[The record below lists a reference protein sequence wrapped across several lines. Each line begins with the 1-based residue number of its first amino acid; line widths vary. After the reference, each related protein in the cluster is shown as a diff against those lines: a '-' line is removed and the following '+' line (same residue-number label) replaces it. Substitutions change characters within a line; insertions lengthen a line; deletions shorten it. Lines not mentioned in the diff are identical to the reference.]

1 MSPSRIALLGGP
13 VFFMLWFVG
22 AQILYFA
29 RGGTTDGGPLPGPSE
44 YPEVALSNRSGI
56 HTGATLLVVAAAA
69 LLWFAAGLRHR
80 VRSEGGVGLVAAL
93 AAAGVAMLLILE
105 AALVVAS
112 VDIAQ
117 ETPGISW
124 AIYQLSVAVGFES
137 FITTVLGA
145 VTVTA
150 VIATLSRDTVS
161 KWFWWFTV
169 VVGVVLTVTGI
180 LEGLGIFPDG
190 RFAIFFGLWAFVAGF
205 ALFADAGPN
214 HRGSSSPSEAN

>member
-1 MSPSRIALLGGP
+1 MGGP
-13 VFFMLWFVG
+13 VFFILWFVG

-29 RGGTTDGGPLPGPSE
+29 RGGTTDGGPLPGPNE

-56 HTGATLLVVAAAA
+56 HTRATLLVLAAAA

-80 VRSEGGVGLVAAL
+80 IRPEGGVGLVAAL
-93 AAAGVAMLLILE
+93 GTAGVAMLLILE
-105 AALVVAS
+105 AALTVAS
-112 VDIAQ
+112 VDIA
-117 ETPGISW
+117 EKTPGISW
-124 AIYQLSVAVGFES
+124 AIYQLSVAVGFEI

-161 KWFWWFTV
+161 KWFCWFTV

-180 LEGLGIFPDG
+180 LEALDIFPDG

-214 HRGSSSPSEAN
+214 HRGSSAPSQAN

>member
-1 MSPSRIALLGGP
+1 MSPSRIAPLGGP
-13 VFFMLWFVG
+13 VFFILWFVG

-44 YPEVALSNRSGI
+44 YPEVALSNQSGI
-56 HTGATLLVVAAAA
+56 HTGATLLVMAAAA
-69 LLWFAAGLRHR
+69 LLWFASSLRDR
-80 VRSEGGVGLVAAL
+80 IRSEGGVGLVAAL
-93 AAAGVAMLLILE
+93 GAAGVAMLLILE

-112 VDIAQ
+112 VDIAE

-137 FITTVLGA
+137 FITTLLGA

-150 VIATLSRDTVS
+150 VIATLNRDMVP
-161 KWFWWFTV
+161 KWFWWFTA

-180 LEGLGIFPDG
+180 LEGMGIFPNG
-190 RFAIFFGLWAFVAGF
+190 RFAIFFGLWAFIAGF
-205 ALFADAGPN
+205 ALFVNAGPN
-214 HRGSSSPSEAN
+214 HRGSDSPSN

>member
-80 VRSEGGVGLVAAL
+80 LRSEGGVGLVAAL

-112 VDIAQ
+112 VDIAE

-124 AIYQLSVAVGFES
+124 AVYQLSGAVGFES

-150 VIATLSRDTVS
+150 VIFTLSRDVVS
-161 KWFWWFTV
+161 KWFWWSSAVF
-169 VVGVVLTVTGI
+169 GVVLTATGI
-180 LEGLGIFPDG
+180 LEALGISPDG

-205 ALFADAGPN
+205 ALFADAGAS
-214 HRGSSSPSEAN
+214 HRGSSSPSGAN

>member
-1 MSPSRIALLGGP
+1 
-13 VFFMLWFVG
+13 MLWFVG

-80 VRSEGGVGLVAAL
+80 LRSEGGVGLVAAL

-124 AIYQLSVAVGFES
+124 AVYQLSGAVGFES

-150 VIATLSRDTVS
+150 VIATLGRDTVS

-169 VVGVVLTVTGI
+169 VVGVVLTATGI
-180 LEGLGIFPDG
+180 LEALGIFPNG

-205 ALFADAGPN
+205 ALFADSEAS

>member
-13 VFFMLWFVG
+13 VFFILWFVG

-29 RGGTTDGGPLPGPSE
+29 GGGTTDGGPLPGPSE
-44 YPEVALSNRSGI
+44 YPQVALSNQSGI
-56 HTGATLLVVAAAA
+56 RTGATLLVLAAAA

-93 AAAGVAMLLILE
+93 GAAGVAMLLILE

-112 VDIAQ
+112 VHIAE

-124 AIYQLSVAVGFES
+124 AIYQLSGAIGFES

-150 VIATLSRDTVS
+150 VIATLGRDTVS

-169 VVGVVLTVTGI
+169 VVGVVLTATGI
-180 LEGLGIFPDG
+180 LEALGIFPDG

-205 ALFADAGPN
+205 ALFADAEAS
-214 HRGSSSPSEAN
+214 HRGSGSPSEAN

>member
-1 MSPSRIALLGGP
+1 MSPSRIAPLGGP
-13 VFFMLWFVG
+13 VFFVLWFVG

-44 YPEVALSNRSGI
+44 YPEVALSNQSGI

-69 LLWFAAGLRHR
+69 LLWFASSLRDR
-80 VRSEGGVGLVAAL
+80 IRSEGGVGLVAAL
-93 AAAGVAMLLILE
+93 GAAGVAMLLILE

-124 AIYQLSVAVGFES
+124 AIYQLSGAVGFES

-150 VIATLSRDTVS
+150 VIATLNRDMVS

-169 VVGVVLTVTGI
+169 VVGVVLTATGI
-180 LEGLGIFPDG
+180 LEALGIFPDG

-205 ALFADAGPN
+205 ALFADAGPD

>member
-13 VFFMLWFVG
+13 VFFILWFVG
-22 AQILYFA
+22 AQIPYFA

-44 YPEVALSNRSGI
+44 YPEVALSNQSGI
-56 HTGATLLVVAAAA
+56 HTGATLLVMAAAA
-69 LLWFAAGLRHR
+69 LLWFASSLKDRI
-80 VRSEGGVGLVAAL
+80 RSEGGVGLVAAL
-93 AAAGVAMLLILE
+93 GAAGVAMLLILE

-112 VDIAQ
+112 VDIAG

-124 AIYQLSVAVGFES
+124 AIYQLSGAVGFES

-169 VVGVVLTVTGI
+169 VVGVVLTVTGF
-180 LEGLGIFPDG
+180 LEALGIFPDG

-205 ALFADAGPN
+205 VLFADAGPN
-214 HRGSSSPSEAN
+214 HRGSSSPSQAN

>member
-1 MSPSRIALLGGP
+1 VSPFRIALLGGP

-80 VRSEGGVGLVAAL
+80 LRSKGGVGLVAAL

-112 VDIAQ
+112 VDIAE

-124 AIYQLSVAVGFES
+124 AVYQLSVAVGFES

-150 VIATLSRDTVS
+150 VIATLSRDVVS
-161 KWFWWFTV
+161 KWFWWFTA
-169 VVGVVLTVTGI
+169 VVGVVLTTTGI
-180 LEGLGIFPDG
+180 LEALGIFPNG

-205 ALFADAGPN
+205 ALFADAEAS
-214 HRGSSSPSEAN
+214 HRDSSSPSQAN

>member
-1 MSPSRIALLGGP
+1 VSPSRIAPLGGP
-13 VFFMLWFVG
+13 VFFVLWFVG

-44 YPEVALSNRSGI
+44 YPEVALSNQSGI

-69 LLWFAAGLRHR
+69 LLWFASSLRDR
-80 VRSEGGVGLVAAL
+80 IRSEGGVGLVAAL
-93 AAAGVAMLLILE
+93 GAAGVAMLLILE

-124 AIYQLSVAVGFES
+124 AIYQLSGAVGFES

-150 VIATLSRDTVS
+150 VIATLNRDMVS

-169 VVGVVLTVTGI
+169 VVGVVLTATGI
-180 LEGLGIFPDG
+180 LEALGIFPDG

-205 ALFADAGPN
+205 ALFADAGPD